1 MANNYNVDG
10 ATSAITNKAIIRL
23 ESIFEAGIG
32 LRSTPLKNYS
42 GPALEGWTEYV
53 LSLICKT
60 LQEQYPEARI
70 EFDKAYIKSDFPNCS
85 DERLDMH
92 VKVNGLYVYLQED
105 RAWLDKPFYSLKRAV
120 FKAISVSC
128 KSKLH
133 PNCQYAAVGY
143 CCDFKQEL
151 VNTFNLVFGM
161 SDCITTY
168 SLTGRRRN
176 IVIDGKQCNWF
187 ETGFQHD
194 VVENL
199 VKYIYQII
207 ENAIIQR

>member
-1 MANNYNVDG
+1 MNPDEIAK
-10 ATSAITNKAIIRL
+10 KAINKL
-23 ESIFEAGIG
+23 ESIFEAGKG
-32 LRSTPLKNYS
+32 LTSTPLKRYS
-42 GPALEGWTEYV
+42 GPALESWTEYV
-53 LSLICKT
+53 VSLICET
-60 LQEQYPEARI
+60 LQQQYPEARI
-70 EFDKAYIKSDFPNCS
+70 EFDKAYIKSDYPDCS

-120 FKAISVSC
+120 IKSISVSC

-151 VNTFNLVFGM
+151 VNTFNRVFGM
-161 SDCITTY
+161 DDCITVY

-176 IVIDGKQCNWF
+176 IRVDGKTCNWF

-194 VVENL
+194 VVERL
-199 VKYIYQII
+199 VENIYQVI
-207 ENAIIQR
+207 ENAATEG